1 VLLVTDKLAGMVVNR
16 IRISALVHSRSEE
29 LMKTLLHFRTHDHF
43 HAHPFHSAISLM
55 ASFALT
61 MLVVLLFVAT
71 LR

>member
-1 VLLVTDKLAGMVVNR
+1 
-16 IRISALVHSRSEE
+16 
-29 LMKTLLHFRTHDHF
+29 MKTLLHFRTHDHF
-43 HAHPFHSAISLM
+43 HGHPFHSAISLI